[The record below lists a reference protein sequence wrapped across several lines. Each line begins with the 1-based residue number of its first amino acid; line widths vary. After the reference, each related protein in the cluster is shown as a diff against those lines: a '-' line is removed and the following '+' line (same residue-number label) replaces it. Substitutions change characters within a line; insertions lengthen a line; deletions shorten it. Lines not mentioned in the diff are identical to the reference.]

1 MSDEKIY
8 TAAMIVIG
16 SEILSGRTQDENVQY
31 LAQKLTDKG
40 VRLQE
45 VRVVPDVELAIIEAV
60 QTLRSKYDYV
70 FTSGGIGPTHDDI
83 TSVTL
88 AKAFSVPIEQNE
100 EAYEILRAYYGEVAL
115 TDARLKMAQIPHG
128 ALLIPNPVSS
138 APGFQIE
145 NVYVMAGVPK
155 IMQAMVDYVVAAI
168 SGGALLMSQT
178 VFCTVYESEIAEDLE
193 RLQHKYP
200 EVDIGSYP
208 YYTPNGSGIN
218 VVLRAINERQLID
231 AVEDVQRIVQLLERK
246 K

>member
-16 SEILSGRTQDENVQY
+16 NEILSGRTQDENVQY

-45 VRVVPDVELAIIEAV
+45 VRVVPDVELEIIEAV
-60 QTLRSKYDYV
+60 QALRSKYNYV
-70 FTSGGIGPTHDDI
+70 FTCGGIGPTHDDI
-83 TSVTL
+83 TSTTI

-100 EAYEILRAYYGEVAL
+100 EAYEILRVYYGEVAL
-115 TDARLKMAQIPHG
+115 TDTRLKMAQIPYG
-128 ALLIPNPVSS
+128 SSLIPNPVSS

-155 IMQAMVDYVVAAI
+155 IMQAMVDYVAAEI

-193 RLQHKYP
+193 RLQHKYQD
-200 EVDIGSYP
+200 VDIGSYP
-208 YYTPNGSGIN
+208 HYTPNGSGIN
-218 VVLRAINERQLID
+218 VVLRATNERQLMD
-231 AVEDVQRIVQLLERK
+231 AVEDVQRVVQVLERK

>member
-208 YYTPNGSGIN
+208 HYTPNGSGIN

>member
-115 TDARLKMAQIPHG
+115 TDARLKMA
-128 ALLIPNPVSS
+128 
-138 APGFQIE
+138 
-145 NVYVMAGVPK
+145 
-155 IMQAMVDYVVAAI
+155 
-168 SGGALLMSQT
+168 
-178 VFCTVYESEIAEDLE
+178 
-193 RLQHKYP
+193 
-200 EVDIGSYP
+200 
-208 YYTPNGSGIN
+208 
-218 VVLRAINERQLID
+218 
-231 AVEDVQRIVQLLERK
+231 
-246 K
+246 